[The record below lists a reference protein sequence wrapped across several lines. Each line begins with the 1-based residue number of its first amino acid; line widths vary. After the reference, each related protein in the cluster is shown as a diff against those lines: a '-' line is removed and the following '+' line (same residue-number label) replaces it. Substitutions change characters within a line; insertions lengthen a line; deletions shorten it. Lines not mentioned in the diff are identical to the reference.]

1 MAGAVTFGLIFMGI
15 AAASWIFAGVQGGV
29 FAVVGERLTTRLRVH
44 LFRSILRQDTSFF
57 DDPQNSVGALT
68 SNLRTDTSLVRAA
81 TGQSLGSAVQT
92 FGSLCFG
99 LSIAMEAS
107 WKYGLVLLAAVPILS
122 VGEMINMEN
131 LASGDSIV
139 SDSMGASAAHVGETA
154 QMIREV
160 KAFGLEKKMF
170 TAYDALLSKPKKE
183 ERNKALRGAAAF
195 GLAQC
200 MTMLFYAFA
209 FWWGAELISQGELD
223 FYDFMKAL
231 WALGFCAAGAGQ
243 AAAFAGD
250 AASAQTAASRI
261 FDLIDRVPPID
272 AKPFLDLKPG
282 LVDKGMEVRKVPQS
296 NSDASAQGQGNII
309 ENFTGKVDFVDVMF
323 SYPQRPESVV
333 LNLLSLTVE
342 PGQTVALIGQSG
354 SGKST
359 AVQLVERFYDPV
371 SPEELKESI
380 AVAKAEKAAKLT
392 TAAKGKKE
400 TGKVAPAS
408 KTTDG
413 KTNELAS
420 VTVVASEKPAS
431 SGAVLFDGVDIKLLD
446 PLWLR
451 SKIGLVEQEP
461 TLFSGSV
468 HANIASGKG
477 GVGSATRAE
486 VTEAAKV
493 ANAHE
498 FISLMDGGYDA
509 EVGVGGGLVSGGQK
523 QRIAIARAIIGNP
536 EVLLLDEATS
546 ALDNESEKLVQA
558 ALDGLLSSRTSSVL
572 GVTLGTKK
580 RTTIVIAH
588 RLSTIRNA
596 DKICI
601 LENTDGNGAR
611 VVEQGTHDELMR
623 SGGRYVALRAA
634 YDDDNH

>member
-1 MAGAVTFGLIFMGI
+1 
-15 AAASWIFAGVQGGV
+15 
-29 FAVVGERLTTRLRVH
+29 
-44 LFRSILRQDTSFF
+44 
-57 DDPQNSVGALT
+57 
-68 SNLRTDTSLVRAA
+68 
-81 TGQSLGSAVQT
+81 
-92 FGSLCFG
+92 
-99 LSIAMEAS
+99 
-107 WKYGLVLLAAVPILS
+107 
-122 VGEMINMEN
+122 
-131 LASGDSIV
+131 
-139 SDSMGASAAHVGETA
+139 
-154 QMIREV
+154 
-160 KAFGLEKKMF
+160 
-170 TAYDALLSKPKKE
+170 
-183 ERNKALRGAAAF
+183 
-195 GLAQC
+195 
-200 MTMLFYAFA
+200 
-209 FWWGAELISQGELD
+209 
-223 FYDFMKAL
+223 
-231 WALGFCAAGAGQ
+231 
-243 AAAFAGD
+243 
-250 AASAQTAASRI
+250 
-261 FDLIDRVPPID
+261 
-272 AKPFLDLKPG
+272 
-282 LVDKGMEVRKVPQS
+282 
-296 NSDASAQGQGNII
+296 
-309 ENFTGKVDFVDVMF
+309 
-323 SYPQRPESVV
+323 
-333 LNLLSLTVE
+333 LLSLTVE

-420 VTVVASEKPAS
+420 VNVVASEKPAS

-486 VTEAAKV
+486 VMEAAKV

-558 ALDGLLSSRTSSVL
+558 ALDGLLSSRTSSIL
-572 GVTLGTKK
+572 GLTLGTKK